1 MNKDILKK
9 GGKIDP
15 RADNFSLT
23 LLLGIAYGASIGGFA
38 TLIGTPPNGVLI
50 TQMSQLFP
58 EAPDITF
65 ATWMLFALPMSFIY
79 MMIAWFLLTR
89 VVFPLPSSTPFSGKE
104 FIQSEI
110 KKLGPMSTEE
120 KRVTAVF
127 ISFALLLIT
136 RKDS

>member
-1 MNKDILKK
+1 
-9 GGKIDP
+9 
-15 RADNFSLT
+15 
-23 LLLGIAYGASIGGFA
+23 
-38 TLIGTPPNGVLI
+38 
-50 TQMSQLFP
+50 MSQLFP

-79 MMIAWFLLTR
+79 MMIAWVLLTR

-104 FIQSEI
+104 FIQTEI

-127 ISFALLLIT
+127 VSFALLLMT
-136 RKDS
+136 RKERLFSPEVDLFGWSYYLDNLLSSVGS